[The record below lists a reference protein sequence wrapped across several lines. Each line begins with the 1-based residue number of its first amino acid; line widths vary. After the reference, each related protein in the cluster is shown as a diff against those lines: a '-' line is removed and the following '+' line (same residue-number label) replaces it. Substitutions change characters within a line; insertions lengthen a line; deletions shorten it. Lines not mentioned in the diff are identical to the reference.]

1 MAPHP
6 DGQLS
11 PHGLRAG
18 DFRIPLLATAS
29 AAPARSCSQYPERKE
44 RRIMASLDWSQ
55 CPAVESIPGKV
66 SGAWVLRGTRTPVK
80 ILFENLEAG
89 MSIEEVI
96 EQFPVT
102 REQIDSLM
110 AFVARSLEKAPSY
123 R

>member
-1 MAPHP
+1 MSGYVLTPLAKADIEEGEKMAT
-6 DGQLS
+6 L
-11 PHGLRAG
+11 
-18 DFRIPLLATAS
+18 
-29 AAPARSCSQYPERKE
+29 E
-44 RRIMASLDWSQ
+44 WSQ

-80 ILFENLEAG
+80 VLFENLESG

-110 AFVARSLEKAPSY
+110 AFVARSLDKAPTY
-123 R
+123 G

>member
-1 MAPHP
+1 VILFAP
-6 DGQLS
+6 LVAYS
-11 PHGLRAG
+11 
-18 DFRIPLLATAS
+18 
-29 AAPARSCSQYPERKE
+29 ERGAQ
-44 RRIMASLDWSQ
+44 IMASLDWSQ
-55 CPAVESIPGKV
+55 CPAVQSIPGKV

-80 ILFENLEAG
+80 VLFENLEAG

-110 AFVARSLEKAPSY
+110 AFVARSLEAPSY